1 MKKRGADFGLE
12 ILDLLTKRRLSYP
25 DARCGPR
32 EIPLLGNRKEV
43 ANMA

>member
-1 MKKRGADFGLE
+1 MKKRSADFGLE
-12 ILDLLTKRRLSYP
+12 ILDLLAKRWLPYS
-25 DARCGPR
+25 DARGGPR